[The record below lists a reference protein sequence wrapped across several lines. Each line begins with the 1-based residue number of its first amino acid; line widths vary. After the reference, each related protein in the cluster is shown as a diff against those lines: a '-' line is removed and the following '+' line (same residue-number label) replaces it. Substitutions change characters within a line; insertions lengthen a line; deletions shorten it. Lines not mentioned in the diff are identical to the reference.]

1 MNLVNLGLQM
11 LLGIIWGASF
21 MFIKVGV
28 AEIGTFAFPWLR
40 VLIAAAVMWI
50 VIRLRGKKLP
60 RDWRV
65 WRLYAIQG
73 TLGIAFP
80 FAALAWG
87 SQYIPSGLSAILNA
101 TMPMFTYILAVLTGS
116 EKLRVGST
124 VGLLIGLAGILVLTL
139 PKLQPGMQ
147 ASLWGQLAVIAGAL
161 SYACAAVFA
170 RRKLTGQPPEFTSFG
185 QFTFSFLLLT
195 PLALAQR
202 PWAIRPSSGA
212 ITSLL
217 VLSILGTGFAYLI
230 YFRLIR
236 ALGATG
242 TSLVTYI
249 SPVFSIF
256 WGWVILR
263 ERLSWHAFVAFG
275 LILVGLLLVNDMARR
290 FPALMTR
297 PRTPHPA
304 EGAEELGD

>member
-1 MNLVNLGLQM
+1 MNLLNLGLQM

-28 AEIGTFAFPWLR
+28 AEIGSFAFPWLR
-40 VLIAAAVMWI
+40 VLIGAVVLYL
-50 VIRLRGKKLP
+50 VIRLRGKQIP
-60 RDWRV
+60 SDWRT
-65 WRLYAIQG
+65 WRLFAVQG
-73 TLGIAFP
+73 TLGIALP

-101 TMPMFTYILAVLTGS
+101 TMPMFTYVIAVLTGS
-116 EKLRVGST
+116 EKLRAGSAL
-124 VGLLIGLAGILVLTL
+124 GLLIGLAGILVLTL

-147 ASLWGQLAVIAGAL
+147 ASLWGQIAVIAGSL
-161 SYACAAVFA
+161 SYALSAVFA
-170 RRKLTGQPPEFTSFG
+170 KRFLAGQSPEFTSFG
-185 QFTFSFLLLT
+185 QLSSAFVLLT

-202 PWAIRPSSGA
+202 PWAIRPSAGA
-212 ITSLL
+212 IVSLL
-217 VLSILGTGFAYLI
+217 VLGIVGTGFAYLI

-236 ALGATG
+236 AVGATG

-256 WGWVILR
+256 WGWVILQ

-275 LILVGLLLVNDMARR
+275 LILLGLLLVNDMARR
-290 FPALMTR
+290 FPALLAQR
-297 PRTPHPA
+297 RAQPPSV
-304 EGAEELGD
+304 GL